1 MKTCRRVLV
10 IAALC
15 AAFGAGLAGCMV
27 KVDQPPRSV
36 VVVRDPYAP
45 VRTVSASVNLRTCP
59 STSCG
64 VIMTLRKGDN
74 VRVLGRDGGWVNVVV
89 IGPETEGW
97 MASEYLFW

>member
-1 MKTCRRVLV
+1 MKTVKILIV
-10 IAALC
+10 AL
-15 AAFGAGLAGCMV
+15 ALSAGLAGCMV
-27 KVDQPPRSV
+27 SVDPPPRSV

-74 VRVLGRDGGWVNVVV
+74 VRVIGRDGSWVNVVV

-97 MASEYLFW
+97 MSSNYLFW

>member
-1 MKTCRRVLV
+1 MKTVKILIV
-10 IAALC
+10 AVAMSM
-15 AAFGAGLAGCMV
+15 GLAGCMV
-27 KVDQPPRSV
+27 SVDPPPRSV

-59 STSCG
+59 STGCA

-74 VRVLGRDGGWVNVVV
+74 VRVLGRDGSWVNVVV

-97 MASEYLFW
+97 MSSNYLFW